1 MRVAAL
7 TLVAAVLV
15 GACGSRTGLFVPK
28 SPCTFPDEP
37 QIVDLANDTTLA
49 PADYVSLCQLS
60 DAQASALVRGRRYAS
75 AAEVDA
81 LPELNQGVCA
91 RLIACAQRHD
101 RKQAPCT
108 PNHHPDVVLELVVDE
123 SGSMT
128 GDKWDALRDSLLA
141 LFTDIE
147 ADKDAALRVGV
158 VMFDDVATNRVA
170 PAPLTDP
177 AHVSNLHRT
186 IDKPNPH
193 GGGTSTEQALEAAF
207 EVVDAEPSGVR
218 RVVVL
223 LSDGSPTGGD
233 EEKEQCVALAKDEN
247 FAHGAQ
253 LFSVGIGPFPSSLPT
268 LYDPAFMGRLALAGA
283 TAPKG
288 CVYDSTDESKICH
301 FQITPGG
308 DPEKLQESFGA
319 ALDAI
324 RESATTCP

>member
-1 MRVAAL
+1 
-7 TLVAAVLV
+7 
-15 GACGSRTGLFVPK
+15 
-28 SPCTFPDEP
+28 
-37 QIVDLANDTTLA
+37 
-49 PADYVSLCQLS
+49 
-60 DAQASALVRGRRYAS
+60 LVRGRRYAS

-81 LPELNQGVCA
+81 LPEMNEGVCS
-91 RLIACAQRHD
+91 RLIDCAKNHD
-101 RKQAPCT
+101 RKKPPCT
-108 PNHHPDVVLELVVDE
+108 PNNHPDVVLELVVDE

-141 LFTDIE
+141 LFTNIE

-170 PAPLTDP
+170 PAPLTNATHLAD
-177 AHVSNLHRT
+177 LRRT

-193 GGGTSTEQALEAAF
+193 GGGTSTEKALEAAF
-207 EVVDAEPSGVR
+207 EVVDAQPAGVR
-218 RVVVL
+218 RAVVL

-247 FAHGAQ
+247 FAHGTQ
-253 LFSVGIGPFPSSLPT
+253 LFSVGIGPFPSSIAT
-268 LYDPAFMGRLALAGA
+268 LYDPAFMGRLALAGS

-301 FQITPGG
+301 YQVTPGG
-308 DPEKLQESFGA
+308 DPGKLQESFGA

-324 RESATTCP
+324 RQSATTCP